1 MVNRETINSYPV
13 LKYKPEILL
22 TDRWSV
28 LDHLLTKMA
37 FLIFYVVKQRSLI
50 RLVVGI

>member
-22 TDRWSV
+22 TDWLSV
-28 LDHLLTKMA
+28 LDHRLTKMA
-37 FLIFYVVKQRSLI
+37 FLIFNAVKQRSFL
-50 RLVVGI
+50 RLVGI